1 MPTLH
6 LICGL
11 PGSGKT
17 TLARKLENDLPALRL
32 TPDEWMAR
40 IVGDGHNEEKRIAVE
55 AVQEDL
61 AHRAME
67 LGLDVILENGFWS
80 KAERNEFRARARA
93 QGFDTQVHFL
103 DVPLE
108 ELWRR
113 LEQRNASLP
122 PNTFQVTKEQLE
134 SWWKMFEAPST
145 EELA

>member
-17 TLARKLENDLPALRL
+17 TLAYRLERELPALRL

-40 IVGDGHNEEKRIAVE
+40 IVGDGHDEAARASVE

-67 LGLDVILENGFWS
+67 LGIDVILENGFWS
-80 KAERNEFRARARA
+80 KAERDGYRARAIAR
-93 QGFDTQVHFL
+93 GFAATVHFL

-122 PNTFQVTKEQLE
+122 PNTFRVTKEQLE
-134 SWWKMFEAPST
+134 SWWKSFEAPSAA
-145 EELA
+145 ELA